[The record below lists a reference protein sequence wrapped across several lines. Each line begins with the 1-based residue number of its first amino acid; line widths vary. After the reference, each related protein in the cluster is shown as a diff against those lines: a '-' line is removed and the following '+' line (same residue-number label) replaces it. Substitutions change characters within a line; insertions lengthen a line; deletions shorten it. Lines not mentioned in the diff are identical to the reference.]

1 MSTDLFSTK
10 DAISENQYVTPPS
23 TTTRP
28 HDPFTI
34 EEFYEVPANA
44 LFIKKH
50 SGKKVA
56 LQLPSSFLPDAFS
69 LSKALSE
76 AVDDCDFF
84 VLGDTT
90 HAECCVDEVLA
101 QHMKGDVILH
111 FGSACLSASTRRT
124 PVRYTFGRK
133 VLNPLNLSKSLE
145 DLAIKD
151 YSTLFVTYDLSY
163 HWLARQMEEAC
174 RFLTEARIIWPLV
187 SQEVECQTSEDIDG
201 EASSWSLRGFNFPES
216 ASHSS
221 NPAFLYIGE
230 EGKEFESIV
239 LNTHPMPV
247 FRWDPSS
254 ETLIPPSR
262 AAKKILM
269 RRFFLSEKVKDA
281 ERVGIVVA
289 TLATE
294 QYLEIINR
302 LKRKLLEAGKKPYV
316 FSVGKLNPAK
326 LANFSEIDIFVL
338 VSCPLTALVDTSE
351 YFQEIVCPFDV
362 EIALGLRE
370 WTAEYTTAFVEI
382 LKDTAVGEEG
392 KVMVDETPRFSL
404 IDRKMHHSA
413 KEGGVGDSDALVELG
428 AGTLAVKEASAALLS
443 RSWQGVEVKLGE
455 TAPAKIERGGGFD

>member
-1 MSTDLFSTK
+1 MTSDLFSTK
-10 DAISENQYVTPPS
+10 DAIAENEYVSPPTS
-23 TTTRP
+23 TTSP
-28 HDPFTI
+28 HDPFTL
-34 EEFYEVPANA
+34 EEFYEVSSNA
-44 LFIKKH
+44 LFVKKH
-50 SGKKVA
+50 NGKRVA
-56 LQLPSSFLPDAFS
+56 LQLPSAFLPDAFS
-69 LSKALSE
+69 LSKALSG
-76 AVDDCDFF
+76 AVDDCEFF

-124 PVRYTFGRK
+124 PVRHTFGRK
-133 VLNPLNLSKSLE
+133 VLNPQNLSKSLD
-145 DLAIKD
+145 DLAKSG
-151 YSTLFVTYDLSY
+151 YSELFVTYDLCY
-163 HWLARQMEEAC
+163 HFLEQKMNETC
-174 RFLTEARIIWPLV
+174 RFVTDPYVIWPAV
-187 SQEVECQTSEDIDG
+187 VKEVDSEETEQIEG
-201 EASSWSLRGFNFPES
+201 EASSYSLRGFNFPTS
-216 ASHSS
+216 PSHST

-230 EGKEFESIV
+230 DGREFESIV
-239 LNTHPMPV
+239 LNTHPTPV
-247 FRWDPSS
+247 FRYDTSS
-254 ETLIPPSR
+254 ETLISPSR

-326 LANFSEIDIFVL
+326 LANFTEIDVFVL
-338 VSCPLTALVDTSE
+338 VSCPLTALIDTSE

-382 LKDTAVGEEG
+382 LRDTVTGEDAVT
-392 KVMVDETPRFSL
+392 VDETPRFSL
-404 IDRKMHHSA
+404 IDRKMHHSPNDDTTC
-413 KEGGVGDSDALVELG
+413 ETGALVELG
-428 AGTLAVKEASAALLS
+428 TGTLAVKKASAALLS

-455 TAPAKIERGGGFD
+455 TAPAEIERGGGFE